1 MKANRTQYQ
10 KNWVAA
16 ARAWRNSH
24 VNQVDGN
31 WDESANNEHDTF
43 SDSDDLAN
51 DMELTGHEEHFCQ
64 EEDIS
69 FISSDFKNEWAEWHI
84 DDDLSDTLDDQ
95 SLDGFLEDRLWCWE
109 NDFQIKQNA
118 LDSLLKILKKSGH
131 PTLPT
136 LPSSA
141 RTLMKTARVV
151 QIQQKSGMEYKYFPI
166 ARGVKKTQ
174 VYRQNFGK
182 SRTLLTKLRIR

>member
-1 MKANRTQYQ
+1 M
-10 KNWVAA
+10 
-16 ARAWRNSH
+16 RNSH
-24 VNQVDGN
+24 VNQVHGN

-43 SDSDDLAN
+43 SDSDNLAN
-51 DMELTGHEEHFCQ
+51 DMELTGHKEHFCQ

-69 FISSDFKNEWAEWHI
+69 LISSDFNNEWAEWHI
-84 DDDLSDTLDDQ
+84 DDDLSDTSDDQ
-95 SLDGFLEDRLWCWE
+95 SLDGFLEDRLRCWP

-166 ARGVKKTQ
+166 ARQ
-174 VYRQNFGK
+174 
-182 SRTLLTKLRIR
+182 LLKHFNTYPNAEIEATDTIQIALNVCMVMNSWCTMSIPWST